1 MHPRSKGMLPGEYMK
16 VGLVQVKDPNVLD
29 GEITIKGDVE
39 RRPEFY
45 VVIVRRFEG
54 EWTVEVQATVPLT
67 TGVWP
72 DAVVTRIGK
81 YQDRIIAEQR
91 RDRGIEQA
99 EARRFPREV
108 LDEDEE
114 EELA

>member
-16 VGLVQVKDPNVLD
+16 VGLVQVNDPNTLD
-29 GEITIKGDVE
+29 GDLTIRGDVE

-45 VVIVRRFEG
+45 VVIVRRFDG
-54 EWTVEVQATVPLT
+54 EWTVEVQTTVPLQS
-67 TGVWP
+67 GIMP
-72 DAVVTRIGK
+72 DAVVKRIAT

-99 EARRFPREV
+99 EARRFPREII
-108 LDEDEE
+108 DEE
-114 EELA
+114 EEMA